1 MEDSDIEQELKNL
14 NYKTREILTENIEL
28 NKKVDEIKGM
38 IKFFYITSIIVV
50 ILFSV
55 TNRCLGFLIKI

>member
-1 MEDSDIEQELKNL
+1 MENSDIEQELKNL

-38 IKFFYITSIIVV
+38 IKFFYITSIIGV
-50 ILFSV
+50 ILWLVVQIVVWVS
-55 TNRCLGFLIKI
+55 